1 MYSQCNDR
9 GNESSSFIPVFSVHS
24 VGPGVVALSALL
36 RVTLVL
42 HNIIIDTP
50 SNYHKPKII
59 FRKHSEESVKSTVQN
74 VSISKKTLQ
83 SSR

>member
-9 GNESSSFIPVFSVHS
+9 GNESSSFIPVFSVYS

-50 SNYHKPKII
+50 SNYHKPII
-59 FRKHSEESVKSTVQN
+59 FRKHSEERVKSTVQN
-74 VSISKKTLQ
+74 VSIG
-83 SSR
+83 